1 MHAALEMIRFVVQW
15 CLTLM
20 DMGLVFVDISYPV
33 LVLCYIFTVTTS
45 LRLSKPPLPLVLEE
59 LLDRQQQYLQQQQT
73 NTKNIIPPMA
83 VPVRIT
89 LFTNW
94 KETKIWSNKSNLFS
108 TRKSRLEIILL
119 PLLELTQNPRKSVR
133 KYWLFLLWN
142 DVLLLQQIKEIQYRK
157 QQIIAANNNKPVMMN
172 SCFS

>member
-1 MHAALEMIRFVVQW
+1 
-15 CLTLM
+15 
-20 DMGLVFVDISYPV
+20 MGLVFVDIFYPIM
-33 LVLCYIFTVTTS
+33 VLCYIFTVTTS

-94 KETKIWSNKSNLFS
+94 KETKNWSNKSNLFKHKKIKTGNYFTS
-108 TRKSRLEIILL
+108 LTWIDSKSQKVCKKVLVVPPLEWC
-119 PLLELTQNPRKSVR
+119 SS
-133 KYWLFLLWN
+133 F
-142 DVLLLQQIKEIQYRK
+142 
-157 QQIIAANNNKPVMMN
+157 AAD
-172 SCFS
+172 